1 MAERAKSQ
9 GSREVRSV
17 RKLCVAS
24 TTWSGGVLVLEAWRN
39 PPISVTKLNQFP
51 KARKRVF
58 HFFAGGVRATRVSPS
73 NAALG
78 AFGPVLDL
86 APRPLIWVDGAPR
99 RSQVAFL

>member
-1 MAERAKSQ
+1 MFRVVWRALAAYHQLYELCAE
-9 GSREVRSV
+9 G
-17 RKLCVAS
+17 
-24 TTWSGGVLVLEAWRN
+24 N

-86 APRPLIWVDGAPR
+86 APRPLIWFGGAPR